1 MAKTIITQSGNLINY
16 SNVVSVSVDSG
27 AKKDSQNNKLFSV
40 TAVTTNG
47 QNTIIGSYDS
57 CYEAHKAKD
66 KLVEWLQSEI
76 YGVYEFDRKEDD

>member
-1 MAKTIITQSGNLINY
+1 MAKTIITQSGELINY

-40 TAVTTNG
+40 KAVTTNG

>member
-1 MAKTIITQSGNLINY
+1 MAKTIITQSGELINY

-57 CYEAHKAKD
+57 CYEAIVNA
-66 KLVEWLQSEI
+66 
-76 YGVYEFDRKEDD
+76 

>member
-1 MAKTIITQSGNLINY
+1 MAKTIITQSGELINY

-57 CYEAHKAKD
+57 CYEAHGIPCSVKIRA
-66 KLVEWLQSEI
+66 I
-76 YGVYEFDRKEDD
+76 CTGP